1 MRFGVIFFI
10 FTLFWIML
18 VSKIYQISIK
28 SNYYYE
34 HLAQMNIERKY
45 FIKPVRGE
53 ILDKNGKLLAVN
65 DIGFSIKLAPGLSKH
80 RNEKYEAT
88 LKYMMQTF
96 PDMNETKLTKILRHN
111 RRELGKRLLYVT
123 KRYADINQTKLLKR
137 YITPKLEKVMNSI
150 VKEFPHLDRD
160 KLFLKY
166 ISKNSVYNHRF
177 IPIVDFII
185 YDEMIGAYPK
195 LSINKLLKIESE
207 TKRMYPAG
215 SLATHIV
222 GYVGRSNKKQNAKDR
237 KENAI
242 EQKDNGE
249 KIGVVETV
257 GVVGKTGL
265 EKEYNKVL
273 QGQLGYRMVKVSAT
287 NKEVAE
293 IKKKLPLEDQNLILN
308 IDLGLQK
315 RINELFVGQ
324 AGVAIVMN
332 VNGDILAGVSY
343 PSYDPNLFV
352 GGISGKDWKALITDF
367 NHPFTNKMIAGG
379 YPPGSGIKMG
389 MALSFANAG
398 TSLDQSEYCKG
409 YITMGK
415 SKHKF
420 RCWSKYGHGQV
431 TLRKAIRESCDVY
444 FYNKSLKTGIN
455 AMSRGLHK
463 LGFGE
468 KTGVDLPHESKG
480 IIPNKA
486 WKMKR
491 FKQPW
496 YRGETV
502 ISAIGQGYNLVT
514 PMQVARYTAFLATEK
529 LPTPHFVHKIV
540 DKIVEPEYKTF
551 EVNHKYLNTIR
562 LGMHDVCNHP
572 RGTAR
577 RTMSHLPI
585 VVAGKTGTSQVV
597 SIPQGEKKRMHE
609 SQLDYY
615 SRSHAWLTTYAPFD
629 KPQYVVTIL
638 VEHGGHGG
646 STAGPIAAEIYKWM
660 ANEGYFGEKF
670 KGKIR
675 LKKILTEEEKKKLE
689 NKLKKKKK
697 RRH

>member
-1 MRFGVIFFI
+1 MRFGIIFVI

-18 VSKIYQISIK
+18 VSKIYQISVK

-34 HLAQMNIERKY
+34 HLAQLNIERKY

-53 ILDKNGKLLAVN
+53 ILDRNGKLLAVN
-65 DIGFSIKLAPGLSKH
+65 DIGFSIKLAPNLSKH
-80 RNEKYEAT
+80 RNEKYKT
-88 LKYMMQTF
+88 TQKYILEEF
-96 PDMNETKLTKILRHN
+96 PDINKTKLEKTMKHN
-111 RRELGKRLLYVT
+111 QREVGKRLLYFT
-123 KRYADINQTKLLKR
+123 KRFPDINQTKLLQR
-137 YITPKLEKVMNSI
+137 YVKDTLEKTINSI
-150 VKEFPHLDRD
+150 VKEFPNLNRD
-160 KLFLKY
+160 KLLLKY

-177 IPIVDFII
+177 IPIVDFIV

-195 LSINKLLKIESE
+195 LSINKLMKIESE

-215 SLATHIV
+215 SMATHIV

-237 KENAI
+237 EENAI
-242 EQKDNGE
+242 EQKDNGTR
-249 KIGVVETV
+249 IGVVETV
-257 GVVGKTGL
+257 GVIGKTGL
-265 EKEYNKVL
+265 EREYNKVL
-273 QGQLGYRMVKVSAT
+273 QGQLGYRMVKVSAR

-293 IKKKLPLEDQNLILN
+293 IKTKAPLEDQNLILN

-352 GGISGKDWKALITDF
+352 GGISGKDWRALINDF
-367 NHPFTNKMIAGG
+367 NHPFTNKIVSGA

-389 MALSFANAG
+389 MALAFANAG

-431 TLRKAIRESCDVY
+431 GLRQAIRESCDVY

-455 AMSRGLHK
+455 AMSKGLHK
-463 LGFGE
+463 LGLGE
-468 KTGVDLPHESKG
+468 KTGVDLPRESKG

-486 WKMKR
+486 WKKKR
-491 FKQPW
+491 FNQPW

-502 ISAIGQGYNLVT
+502 ISAIGQGYNLAT
-514 PMQVARYTAFLATEK
+514 PLQIARYTAFLATEK

-540 DKIVEPEYKTF
+540 DKVVEPEYRLF

-562 LGMHDVCNHP
+562 LGMYDVCNHP

-597 SIPQGEKKRMHE
+597 SIPQGEKKRMRE
-609 SQLDYY
+609 SQLDYF

-629 KPQYVVTIL
+629 HPKYVVTVL

-646 STAGPIAAEIYKWM
+646 STSGPIANEIYKWM
-660 ANEGYFGEKF
+660 ANEGYFGDKF
-670 KGKIR
+670 KGRIR
-675 LKKILTEEEKKKLE
+675 LKKIEPEKKKIST
-689 NKLKKKKK
+689 
-697 RRH
+697 H

>member
-1 MRFGVIFFI
+1 MRFGIIFI
-10 FTLFWIML
+10 LFTLFWIML
-18 VSKIYQISIK
+18 ISRIYEISINSK
-28 SNYYYE
+28 ASYE
-34 HLAQMNIERKY
+34 RLAQMNIERKY
-45 FIKPVRGE
+45 FVKPVRGE
-53 ILDKNGKLLAVN
+53 ILDRNKKLLAVN
-65 DIGFSIKLAPGLSKH
+65 DIGFSIKLAPNMSKY
-80 RNEKYEAT
+80 RYEKVKTTIEHVVSE
-88 LKYMMQTF
+88 F
-96 PDMNETKLTKILRHN
+96 PDINKTKLQKVLRGTKKAF
-111 RRELGKRLLYVT
+111 GKRLLRIA
-123 KRYADINQTKLLKR
+123 KKFPDINQTKLLNR
-137 YITPKLEKVMNSI
+137 YLKPNLEKIIHTI
-150 VKEFPHLDRD
+150 VKEFPSLDKN
-160 KLFLKY
+160 KLILKY
-166 ISKNSVYNHRF
+166 ISKNSPYNHRF
-177 IPIVDFII
+177 IPIVDFIG

-195 LSINKLLKIESE
+195 LSINKLIKIESE
-207 TKRMYPAG
+207 TKRMYPSG
-215 SLATHIV
+215 SMATHIV
-222 GYVGRSNKKQNAKDR
+222 GYVGRSTKKQNARDR
-237 KENAI
+237 EDNAI
-242 EQKDNGE
+242 EKTDKGK

-257 GVVGKTGL
+257 GVIGKAGL
-265 EKEYNKVL
+265 ERQYNKVL
-273 QGQLGYRMVKVSAT
+273 QGQLGYRMVKVSAK

-293 IKKKLPLEDQNLILN
+293 IKKKAALEDQNLILN

-352 GGISGKDWKALITDF
+352 GGISSKNWKALNTDF
-367 NHPFTNKMIAGG
+367 NHPFINKMVSGA

-431 TLRKAIRESCDVY
+431 GLRQAIRESCDVY
-444 FYNKSLKTGIN
+444 FYNKSLRTGIN
-455 AMSRGLHK
+455 AMSKGLHK
-463 LGFGE
+463 LGLGE
-468 KTGVDLPHESKG
+468 KTGVDLPRESRG
-480 IIPNKA
+480 IVPNKL

-502 ISAIGQGYNLVT
+502 ISAIGQGYNLAT
-514 PMQVARYTAFLATEK
+514 PLQIARYTAFLATEK

-540 DKIVEPEYKTF
+540 DKIVEPKYRTF
-551 EVNHKYLNTIR
+551 EVNQKYLNTIR

-597 SIPQGEKKRMHE
+597 SIPQGEKKRMRE
-609 SQLDYY
+609 SQLDYF

-629 KPQYVVTIL
+629 NPKYVVTVL

-660 ANEGYFGEKF
+660 ANEGYFGDEF

-675 LKKILTEEEKKKLE
+675 LKKIETKEEKEK
-689 NKLKKKKK
+689 
-697 RRH
+697 HH